1 MREFSQVFARVLE
14 TDTTYLTTT
23 QLRTIAEQAG
33 LAASFSYTKEFFNAK
48 ALSYLGRR
56 CYTYRQLGLIE
67 KLVFVM
73 CRYLSSVTV
82 LLRRTT

>member
-14 TDTTYLTTT
+14 TDTNYLTTI

-33 LAASFSYTKEFFNAK
+33 LAASFSYTKDFFNAK

-56 CYTYRQLGLIE
+56 CYTYLELGLVE
-67 KLVFVM
+67 KFAFAM
-73 CRYLSSVTV
+73 CRYF
-82 LLRRTT
+82 